1 MTAPGGTGPV
11 AVLDTSVL
19 VADPEAL
26 FAFPGH
32 EVVIPLVVIEEL
44 DGHKRRMDEVGRAA
58 RQVVRCLEGIRLR
71 GGGSLSEPVDIG
83 GGASLRI
90 VVNGL
95 ALDTVRH
102 AGLDPAKSDNRIIA
116 AALGLQERAP
126 GRAVTVVAQ
135 DITLRIKAA
144 QVGLEAVEYVPR
156 QLEAREAGTG
166 WYELDAPGDLID
178 RLYGAGSEGLA
189 ESALDDADLAV
200 TKVVGTNE
208 FAVLRNGSQSAL
220 VRRKAGALHVLRGG
234 DLEAYGIRPRSRE
247 QDFAMRLLLDPDVP
261 LVALDGRAGTGKTY
275 LALAAGLSQV
285 VDKPAAECHYE
296 RIAVFRP
303 ILPVGNQ
310 ALGFLPG
317 DVTEKLE
324 PWMAAIHDAL
334 RAMHDGD
341 HASAGHRDRLTGSLL
356 DQIGDRLELSAVT
369 YLRGRSLAR
378 TFIIVDEAQN
388 LELSVV
394 KTIVTRLA
402 QGSKIVL
409 IGDTEQI
416 DSPYLSERTNG
427 LTALIEAFTGQDVF
441 GHIRLT
447 RCERSVVAE
456 LAAALL

>member
-1 MTAPGGTGPV
+1 MRPV

-19 VADPEAL
+19 IGDPESL

-32 EVVIPLVVIEEL
+32 DLVIPLVVVEEL

-58 RQVVRCLEGIRLR
+58 RQVVRSLEAIRLA
-71 GGGSLSEPVDIG
+71 GGGTLSEPVDLG
-83 GGASLRI
+83 NGARLQI

-95 ALDTVRH
+95 ALDSVRA
-102 AGLDPAKSDNRIIA
+102 AGLDPTKPDNRIVA
-116 AALGLQERAP
+116 AALGLRERCP
-126 GRAVTVVAQ
+126 DRPVTVVAQ

-144 QVGLEAVEYVPR
+144 QVGLDAVEYVPR
-156 QLEAREAGTG
+156 LLEAREAGTG
-166 WYELDAPGDLID
+166 WYELDAPGELID
-178 RLYGAGSEGLA
+178 RLYGASPDGLA
-189 ESALDDADLAV
+189 ETELAPAERDV
-200 TKVVGTNE
+200 TKVIGTNE
-208 FAVLRNGSQSAL
+208 FAVVRNGSQSAL
-220 VRRKAGALHVLRGG
+220 VRRKRGALHALRGG

-275 LALAAGLSQV
+275 LALAAALSQV
-285 VDKPAAECHYE
+285 IDRPPVECHYE

-317 DVTEKLE
+317 DVAEKLE

-334 RAMHDGD
+334 RALHAGD
-341 HASAGHRDRLTGSLL
+341 QTPAAYRDRLAGSLL

-369 YLRGRSLAR
+369 YLRGRSLAN

-402 QGSKIVL
+402 RGSKIVL

-427 LTALIEAFTGQDVF
+427 LTALIEAFTGQEVF